1 MQLDV
6 SAEEALVLAEL
17 LERALSDTREEVYKA
32 EVADYK
38 ALLRRR
44 EAIVS
49 QLLARLRTHP
59 AVT

>member
-1 MQLDV
+1 MQLDI

-17 LERALSDTREEVYKA
+17 LERAVADTREEVYKA

-38 ALLRRR
+38 ALLKRR

-49 QLLARLRTHP
+49 HLLARLRAHP
-59 AVT
+59 AIT